1 MFERYTERARRAL
14 FFARYEAS
22 EVGGNEIGTEH
33 LLLGLLGQAKGCTS
47 DFFERA
53 GLRHD
58 ALRAD
63 LQQRMSGRPRH
74 PTSME
79 IPFSAETK
87 GILYAAAA
95 EADQLGPSWGQTAKI
110 SDSLSWGQSPS

>member
-58 ALRAD
+58 ALARTCS
-63 LQQRMSGRPRH
+63 SGCPAGRVIPQAWRFHSARKQKAFCMPPQPKRISSGQVGVRPRKLA
-74 PTSME
+74 
-79 IPFSAETK
+79 IR
-87 GILYAAAA
+87 
-95 EADQLGPSWGQTAKI
+95 
-110 SDSLSWGQSPS
+110 